1 MAKRSNTFH
10 NLSAIREADLWPPGP
25 TILCENING
34 LLSMSYE
41 NYQELGLAE
50 RLDLLWQ
57 TDCERYHGLGIS
69 LG

>member
-1 MAKRSNTFH
+1 MAKRSNSFH
-10 NLSAIREADLWPPGP
+10 NFSAIREADLCPPGP
-25 TILCENING
+25 TIPWETINS